1 MWIKGDKDICAGAG
15 MCALTAPEVFT
26 QSEDDGTVEVLDPH
40 PPEDRYELVRRVV
53 PLCPAGAISVT
64 E

>member
-1 MWIKGDKDICAGAG
+1 MLIKGNKDVCAGAG
-15 MCALTAPEVFT
+15 MCALMAPEVFT

-40 PPEDRYELVRRVV
+40 PSEDRYALVRRVV
-53 PLCPAGAISVT
+53 PLCPAGAISVI